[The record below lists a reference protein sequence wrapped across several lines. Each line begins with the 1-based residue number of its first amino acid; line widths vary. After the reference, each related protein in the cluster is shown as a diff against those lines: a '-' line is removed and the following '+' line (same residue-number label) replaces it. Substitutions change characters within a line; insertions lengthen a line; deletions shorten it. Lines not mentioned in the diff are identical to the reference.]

1 LVAQF
6 CTYSS
11 VCARALAT
19 TTSVMAL
26 LGRQIANAG
35 HTSSLLLRIASLGA
49 AVSMFMFQSRRP
61 VYGAFVGHQRHFL
74 PQSFHHVNRD
84 VSTRAEQ
91 VAQASPTF
99 DLIKSQYQAGVSM
112 RELGEQLS
120 TTEIEVDVLDGHA
133 KVVMDG
139 AQRLHRVEID
149 SSALEVAGGANES
162 LAEAL
167 LGALQQAHDESHQ
180 GAKSRIWGLYQ
191 NNGVL
196 LQSPLTQIGFG
207 STAQD
212 LWVNVTKTEDTL
224 RMAAELFD
232 KFDEN
237 NDGYWNLAETQKVQM
252 ATEGTEM
259 PEEAFTSLLLAT
271 APNGGRELTEADL
284 ERGLSKEQVIELYT
298 SVDFQRQL
306 GFVLSVQRDHAKV
319 FATGEEDSPAPA
331 PAPALLD

>member
-1 LVAQF
+1 
-6 CTYSS
+6 
-11 VCARALAT
+11 
-19 TTSVMAL
+19 MAIT
-26 LGRQIANAG
+26 GRQIANKG
-35 HTSSLLLRIASLGA
+35 HTSALLLRTAFLGA
-49 AVSMFMFQSRRP
+49 AFSMMFLSESWRP
-61 VYGAFVGHQRHFL
+61 VCRAFVGHRTQLL
-74 PQSFHHVNRD
+74 PQSFRRGNRGIAA
-84 VSTRAEQ
+84 RAEQ

-99 DLIKSQYQAGVSM
+99 DLIKSQYQAGLSM

-120 TTEIEVDVLDGHA
+120 ATEMEVDVLDGHA
-133 KVVMDG
+133 KIVMDG
-139 AQRLHRVEID
+139 AQRLHRVEVD
-149 SSALEVAGGANES
+149 SSALEAAGGANES

-167 LGALQQAHDESHQ
+167 LGALQQAHDKSHQ

-196 LQSPLTQIGFG
+196 LQSPLTQFGFG

-259 PEEAFTSLLLAT
+259 PEESFTSLLLAT

-298 SVDFQRQL
+298 SVERQRQL
-306 GFVLSVQRDHAKV
+306 GFVLDVQRDYEKV
-319 FATGEEDSPAPA
+319 VATGGDDVPA
-331 PAPALLD
+331 PAPALVD